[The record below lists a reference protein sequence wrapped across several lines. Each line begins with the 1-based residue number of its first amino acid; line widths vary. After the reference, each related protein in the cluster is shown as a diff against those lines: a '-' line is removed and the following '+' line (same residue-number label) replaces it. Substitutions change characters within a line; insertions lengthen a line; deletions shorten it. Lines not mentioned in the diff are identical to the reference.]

1 MLHGSP
7 DLFVCETVTAD
18 QLADFRVR
26 VAVLAVQVQD
36 AGEVARITDIH
47 RIGDSRNG
55 GTRRVNPRVQVF
67 QEHVVA
73 VVGSH
78 ETFDWQ
84 PHPMCKQTS
93 CDIAEVSTGDGYHQL
108 VRFAYFIQLRIRVE
122 VVERLRKETCHIDG
136 VG

>member
-1 MLHGSP
+1 MVAP

-18 QLADFRVR
+18 QLADSACGLPFLPYKSRMR
-26 VAVLAVQVQD
+26 AKLLGSPTSMHWRWSERRD
-36 AGEVARITDIH
+36 AACK
-47 RIGDSRNG
+47 
-55 GTRRVNPRVQVF
+55 PRVQVF

-78 ETFDWQ
+78 KTFDRQ

-93 CDIAEVSTGDGYHQL
+93 CDIAEVSTGDGYYQL